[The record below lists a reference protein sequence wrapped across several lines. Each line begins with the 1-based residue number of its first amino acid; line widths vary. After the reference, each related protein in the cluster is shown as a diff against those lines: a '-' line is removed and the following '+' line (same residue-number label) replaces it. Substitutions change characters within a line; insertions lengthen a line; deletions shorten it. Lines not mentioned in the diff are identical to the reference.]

1 MTRKWIGRTAVR
13 LYPPDVRAA
22 HCEELVGTM
31 LDAGD
36 YSLFAFVRHLV
47 SLIVAGLLARSRDVL
62 SQPLGRL
69 ASDMVRWAAVMT
81 IGRVFAGVVVEQV
94 RWGESIGW
102 APATIWIRFL
112 GPALVLALFISR
124 RDRAT
129 GIVGLLWCL
138 VYALHT
144 HPPLQPATLI
154 YVLALPIVGCAL
166 LTIAPRRGLD
176 PGRALVL
183 VPLIPWAFFLWAF
196 LDWHSVGLFLWQSG
210 VGYLLPVAAA
220 GLFVTVKPALALA
233 TALSSSLLAASYL
246 TSSILAAERVTVLS
260 IELLGGAAI
269 VLALTALSR
278 RALTRT

>member
-22 HCEELVGTM
+22 HGEELVGTM

-102 APATIWIRFL
+102 APTTIWIRFL
-112 GPALVLALFISR
+112 GPALVLVLFISR

-138 VYALHT
+138 SDV
-144 HPPLQPATLI
+144 LI
-154 YVLALPIVGCAL
+154 YPRLQLATRIWIEGLALPIVGFAL
-166 LTIAPRRGLD
+166 MTVAPRRGPD
-176 PGRALVL
+176 PGRALIL
-183 VPLIPWAFFLWAF
+183 VPLLAWAFFIWTELG
-196 LDWHSVGLFLWQSG
+196 SVSG
-210 VGYLLPVAAA
+210 VGYLLPVVAA

-233 TALSSSLLAASYL
+233 TALSWSLLAAWYL
-246 TSSILAAERVTVLS
+246 TFVIASEHATVLS

-269 VLALTALSR
+269 ILALTALSR
-278 RALTRT
+278 RALTRN